1 MRTADLSCVQEPGR
15 RWIHSLPENH
25 NDQGNLLSAEKKN
38 QGVWNR
44 IPLFFEIIA
53 AF

>member
-38 QGVWNR
+38 QGVLEQN
-44 IPLFFEIIA
+44 PFVF
-53 AF
+53 